1 MAAKNNK
8 PVLVKAVDYLSIRDH
23 SIKQL
28 SDKLR
33 RCGYAQKEIEA
44 AISKLLQNGY
54 LNDTDLCRRQVIRY
68 LNENRYSILAI
79 KHKLCLN
86 GFSSET
92 ISECMTQDLDEYEE
106 QAAYNILKNRYKRS
120 ADSGKYIQYLYRK
133 GFSSKSIR
141 YAADKFSISDYI

>member
-28 SDKLR
+28 SDKLY
-33 RCGYAQKEIEA
+33 RCGYEQEEIETA
-44 AISKLLQNGY
+44 VNKLLQNGY
-54 LNDTDLCRRQVIRY
+54 LNDTDLCRRQITRY
-68 LNENRYSILAI
+68 LNENRYSIMAI

-92 ISECMTQDLDEYEE
+92 IGECLPQDLDEYEK
-106 QAAYNILKNRYKRS
+106 QAAYNILNNRYKKNT
-120 ADSGKYIQYLYRK
+120 DSNKYIQYLYRK

-141 YAADKFSISDYI
+141 YAADKFAINDYI